1 MNFITGLPTT
11 KDEKN
16 AILNVID
23 CLLKECH
30 YIAYTSDDNGTMTE
44 ETLKMLIH

>member
-11 KDEKN
+11 QDEKN
-16 AILNVID
+16 AILNVMNR
-23 CLLKECH
+23 LSKEHH
-30 YIAYTSDDNGTMTE
+30 YITCTSDDNGTMTE